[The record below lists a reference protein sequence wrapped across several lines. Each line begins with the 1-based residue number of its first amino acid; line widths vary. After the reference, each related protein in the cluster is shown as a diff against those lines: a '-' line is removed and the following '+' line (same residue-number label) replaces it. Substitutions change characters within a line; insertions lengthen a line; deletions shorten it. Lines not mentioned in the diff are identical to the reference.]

1 MKKNEL
7 SFYLK
12 RQGVLSEMTVHFFI
26 MSPGYYF
33 SLNSFHC
40 LTMVS
45 IGMSSNSI

>member
-12 RQGVLSEMTVHFFI
+12 RQGVLSKMTARFFM
-26 MSPGYYF
+26 MSQGYFF

-45 IGMSSNSI
+45 IGMSSSSI